1 MTVGTVEVELVLRE
15 ARSLKDKRRVIK
27 SLKDR
32 IRNRFNMSI
41 AEVDRQ
47 NSIQRATL
55 GLAMVGTD
63 PQYVNGALSQAI
75 EFIRNCRLAE
85 LIDYD
90 LVLM

>member
-1 MTVGTVEVELVLRE
+1 MTVGTVEVDLVLRE

-63 PQYVNGALSQAI
+63 PQYVNGALSQAV